1 MNFFTLTTSHKRIFG
16 LDLLRFFA
24 IFFVLYNHAGHFF
37 PLRDKINIYSKAVY
51 DGVGVFFVLSGFL
64 IGSILIKQLL
74 IKELNS
80 KILIN
85 FWKQRWSRTLP
96 NYFLFLF
103 LTIFLDFLCN
113 DGESKSIYKYYFVF
127 LQNFNSNV
135 FTFFGHSWSLSVE
148 EWYYLLIPF
157 FIFLF
162 IKSKLIKPNVAFMIV
177 CFLVIFTVNFIR
189 ISKYYSN
196 ETMTSDEYKNIEYA
210 VTCRL
215 DAIMYGML
223 GAYIKHYH
231 ENIWNK
237 LKLPGIII
245 GVFGLTLYYFTPLK
259 HDMQFKSLY
268 SFTLTSITVLAFIPY
283 LLSLRDNNT
292 KVGRFITFVSLT
304 SYSLYLVNSLLTVV
318 ISNLPIWDYVY
329 NFVYNNINKQH
340 SWGIIFSILYVF
352 FWVGSFVISA
362 FVYKYFEIPT
372 TNYFRKKKFIQ

>member
-1 MNFFTLTTSHKRIFG
+1 MSQKRVFG

-37 PLRDKINIYSKAVY
+37 PLRDKINIYAKILY
-51 DGVGVFFVLSGFL
+51 DGVGIFFVLSGFL

-74 IKELNS
+74 IKDLNS

-96 NYFLFLF
+96 NYFLFLL
-103 LTIFLDFLCN
+103 LTIFLDFLFN
-113 DGESKSIYKYYFVF
+113 DGGSKSIYKYYFVF
-127 LQNFNSNV
+127 LQNFNNNV
-135 FTFFGHSWSLSVE
+135 FTFFDHSWSLSVE

-162 IKSKLIKPNVAFMIV
+162 IKSKLMKPKVAFMIV
-177 CFLVIFTVNFIR
+177 CFLVIFIINFIR

-196 ETMTSDEYKNIEYA
+196 EIMTFDEYKNIEYA

-215 DAIMYGML
+215 DGIMYGML

-245 GVFGLTLYYFTPLK
+245 GVFGLILYYLTPLK
-259 HDMQFKSLY
+259 YDLQFKSLY

-283 LLSLRDNNT
+283 LSSLRDNNT
-292 KVGRFITFVSLT
+292 KVGKFITFVSLT

-318 ISNLPIWDYVY
+318 ISNLPIWDDVY

-372 TNYFRKKKFIQ
+372 TNYFRKKKVIQ